1 MLFSTSF
8 RDLCWKTDGKTEPL
22 PLEGRTGYSHLCI
35 LSFFLAHHV
44 LSSLSDLT
52 WSYLFRPMV
61 IHSHHNIHCNIL
73 TSTLKPL
80 MTGGRQLPQSSL
92 HLWRLRTGSPWCVV
106 ITSCIA
112 PCRVNTKRHAWPVP
126 TQILLKGPSSPSSPL
141 HSHVRPRPPERLQNN
156 VLWVA
161 RNESRAKYLEILQ
174 ILSHAHSIPVEL
186 WDIRKAMNGINGFG
200 WFYHDFHM
208 EMVEICG
215 NGKSQIQHFL
225 QLPGSQES
233 KNTSF
238 LHKKRLQ
245 VVWNLSRRADIKQRS
260 QGAIPVCPQRNGS
273 RKIVN
278 RDPRSRQ
285 LKQT

>member
-8 RDLCWKTDGKTEPL
+8 RDLCSKTDGKTKPL
-22 PLEGRTGYSHLCI
+22 PLEGRTGYLHLCI

-44 LSSLSDLT
+44 LSSLSGLT
-52 WSYLFRPMV
+52 WSHLFRHMV

-126 TQILLKGPSSPSSPL
+126 TQILFKGPSSPSSPL
-141 HSHVRPRPPERLQNN
+141 HSHVCPRPPEKLQNN

-186 WDIRKAMNGINGFG
+186 WDIRKATNGTNGFD
-200 WFYHDFHM
+200 WFYHDSNFHM
-208 EMVEICG
+208 EMVEMVEICG
-215 NGKSQIQHFL
+215 NGKSQIGHFL
-225 QLPGSQES
+225 RLPGSQES
-233 KNTSF
+233 NHLFFT
-238 LHKKRLQ
+238 
-245 VVWNLSRRADIKQRS
+245 
-260 QGAIPVCPQRNGS
+260 
-273 RKIVN
+273 
-278 RDPRSRQ
+278 
-285 LKQT
+285 